1 LLTALLAVHQ
11 TEQNGTRTNADERG
25 FNRNASHPMPKNQ
38 AQSGES
44 ASQNSS
50 PAPKTVS
57 ELDLA
62 AVTSRFRLSSGQWRD
77 VARTVQSETD
87 GPITTAALFEA
98 ARRHSNPRLG
108 ELARKVPLRHGW
120 DDLILP
126 DDQRTALRELLEMVR
141 QRPFVLDTWQLGRK
155 MVASRGISALFSG
168 PPGTGKTMA
177 AAIISRELGLDL
189 YKIDLST
196 VVSKYIGE
204 TEKNLERIFREAET
218 SNAVLFFDEADA
230 IFGKRAEV
238 RDAHDRYANI
248 EVSYLLQRMEAYDG
262 VAILATNLKT
272 NLDEAFLR
280 RLHAIIHFPMPQ
292 PRERLQLW
300 EMVRQTAVPQ
310 AENLHLP
317 RFAERFELAGGNIRN
332 IIVQAAYLAASNG
345 QLLTTHHLLHATCR
359 ELQKMGRLVSEGDWR
374 LEME

>member
-1 LLTALLAVHQ
+1 MLL
-11 TEQNGTRTNADERG
+11 
-25 FNRNASHPMPKNQ
+25 
-38 AQSGES
+38 GE
-44 ASQNSS
+44 ATTDHRPPTTKVQPSS
-50 PAPKTVS
+50 VVRRPS
-57 ELDLA
+57 SNLDLA
-62 AVTSRFRLSSGQWRD
+62 AVTGRFRLSSGQWRD
-77 VARTVQSETD
+77 VVRTVQSETE
-87 GPITTAALFEA
+87 GEITTAALFAA

-108 ELARKVPLRHGW
+108 ELARKVSLRHSW

-126 DDQRTALRELLEMVR
+126 TDQRTALRELLEMVR
-141 QRPFVLDTWQLGRK
+141 QRSLVLDTWQLGRK
-155 MVASRGISALFSG
+155 MVPSRGISALFSG

-248 EVSYLLQRMEAYDG
+248 EVSYLLQRMESYGG

-280 RLHAIIHFPMPQ
+280 RLHAIVHFPMPQ
-292 PRERLQLW
+292 VAERLQLW

-310 AENLHLP
+310 ADNLNLP
-317 RFAERFELAGGNIRN
+317 LFAQRFELAGGNIRN

-345 QLLTTHHLLHATCR
+345 QHLTPHHLLHATRR
-359 ELQKMGRLVSEGDWR
+359 ELQKMGRLVSEGDWKW
-374 LEME
+374 E